1 MITYELLKQ
10 LEQNGADLSG
20 LSLSL
25 DNTPKTKV
33 KVKLKSGPAQ
43 ERFKLLKTMFD
54 DRYIFNSEKEANQSG
69 FICNRTIDAPW
80 TKALN
85 KLAARTDSEL
95 LITNENCFAQVGN
108 NTSFTGSYIHKLS
121 AEKACL
127 I

>member
-1 MITYELLKQ
+1 MITYNLLKQ
-10 LEQNGADLSG
+10 LEQSGADLSG
-20 LSLSL
+20 LTLSLSG
-25 DNTPKTKV
+25 TTTKV

-43 ERFKLLKTMFD
+43 ERLKDLKTMFEE
-54 DRYIFNSEKEANQSG
+54 RHIFNTEEEAKQSG
-69 FICNRTIDAPW
+69 YVCVGDIDAPW